1 MGKTLVENQRY
12 KSVHPFPARMAPE
25 IALEAIR
32 KLKPLSTIVDP
43 MCGSGLVLR
52 EAIGQGHKAIGYD
65 VDPLAVLMSRVWTK
79 HLEPAS
85 LIGKSES
92 VIEEATRLQ
101 QSDVTLPW
109 IDNDEETS
117 NYIDFWFAPDQRDQ
131 LRKLSFLLAKR
142 RGPIN
147 NVLQLAMSRIIIT
160 KKTGASLAWD
170 VSHSRPHRAKAEN
183 DYDVM
188 AGFRTAVE
196 RIAGEV
202 GQVPCRS
209 DSKVFSGNA
218 RNLQRI
224 PDQSVEAVI
233 TSPPYFN
240 AIDYLRGHRLSLVWL
255 GYSVSRIRQFRATSL
270 GIEKGVER
278 QKLNCK
284 EVEILGNIPLSGNLR
299 QTTKSHVRRYIL
311 DMTGVIAEVARVL
324 GSRGT
329 FVVVIA
335 NSNIRGE
342 TIDNAMIIRVIA
354 NALGLVQVRRTSRE
368 IPGNRRYLPPP
379 DGRDQGSLQKRMRF
393 ESVLTFEKAH
403 TVVS

>member
-1 MGKTLVENQRY
+1 
-12 KSVHPFPARMAPE
+12 
-25 IALEAIR
+25 
-32 KLKPLSTIVDP
+32 

-79 HLEPAS
+79 HLEPTT
-85 LIGKSES
+85 LIGRAES
-92 VIEEATRLQ
+92 VIEEAARLQ
-101 QSDVTLPW
+101 QSDVILPW
-109 IDNDEETS
+109 IDSDEETS
-117 NYIDFWFAPDQRDQ
+117 NYIDFWFAPEQRDQ
-131 LRKLSFLLAKR
+131 LRKLSFLLAGR

-147 NVLQLAMSRIIIT
+147 NVLQLALSRTIIT
-160 KKTGASLAWD
+160 KKVGASLAWD
-170 VSHSRPHRAKAEN
+170 VSHSRPHRARTEN

-188 AGFRTAVE
+188 AGFRTAVA

-202 GQVPCRS
+202 SRVPCGS

-218 RNLQRI
+218 RNLRRI

-255 GYSVSRIRQFRATSL
+255 GYRVSRIRQFRATSL
-270 GIEKGVER
+270 GIEKGVGR
-278 QKLNCK
+278 QKLSHR
-284 EVEILGNIPLSGNLR
+284 EVEILGNIPLSGNMR

-311 DMTGVIAEVARVL
+311 DMTGVLTEVARVL
-324 GSRGT
+324 SPEGSLVT
-329 FVVVIA
+329 VIA

-342 TIDNAMIIRVIA
+342 VIDNAMIIHAIA
-354 NALGLVQVRRTSRE
+354 NALGLVQIRSTSRE
-368 IPGNRRYLPPP
+368 IPSNRRYLPPP
-379 DGRDQGSLQKRMRF
+379 NGRGQGSLQKRMRF

-403 TVVS
+403 RIVS